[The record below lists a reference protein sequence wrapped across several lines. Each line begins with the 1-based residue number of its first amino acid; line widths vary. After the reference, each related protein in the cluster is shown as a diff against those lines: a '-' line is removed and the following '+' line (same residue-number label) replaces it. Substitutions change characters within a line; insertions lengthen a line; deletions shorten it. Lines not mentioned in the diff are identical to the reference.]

1 MSSKRFYKMS
11 HSHRAAYLFSITDY
25 INKRCCWE
33 IWFMCLMHTCT
44 SISIN
49 GKLSQA
55 KYKKSWS
62 HKSFICY
69 LPMNVESTQCFVSW
83 VAHMKI
89 RYCFIIPREIG
100 NSLLGCQC
108 DLCFHYFLSSCH
120 EKPRVLN
127 LFWRHKELKT
137 LKKCSRNRDG
147 SMKR

>member
-62 HKSFICY
+62 NKSFICY

-100 NSLLGCQC
+100 NSLLGCHY
-108 DLCFHYFLSSCH
+108 DLFFQFPSSGYVMS
-120 EKPRVLN
+120 RLVLN
-127 LFWRHKELKT
+127 TKPKMLYIL
-137 LKKCSRNRDG
+137 KCSRNRDG